1 MNHEYLHV
9 RQVTEAV
16 HDRLVDWA
24 RGALASAGLDT
35 VEVHSQFAPAGA
47 TTSHVVLFPYR
58 LGPEPKM
65 AENAKGVSLL
75 EPPRETGGV
84 SFVPPAWTELGQA
97 LAAGLRELL
106 PETRSRPLT
115 SVPHPLLTGL
125 APPLVAWFE
134 AQPPQSDPW
143 VATLDGQAHA
153 RLPALWWHPGY
164 MLTVRYVVVATDPGR
179 GSSARTSVHAPL
191 GVNALSV
198 LTAAIHRERVVQVR
212 LPAPPLPAG
221 LAGFVEALSRSVSI
235 GERLRGALAE
245 VAGEDTVEVA
255 VMPAHDLTNQ
265 EFALL
270 MQALQQ
276 PLQVALNLSIRLPL
290 GAWPAFTPSSA
301 PLFGEVRNLDP
312 RSRSSIALAPGSSPQ
327 VGEVRNLDPRG
338 RA

>member
-1 MNHEYLHV
+1 MNHEYTHV

-75 EPPRETGGV
+75 DPPRETGGV

-97 LAAGLRELL
+97 LAAGLRDLL

-115 SVPHPLLTGL
+115 AMPHPPLASL
-125 APPLVAWFE
+125 APSLVAWYE
-134 AQPPQSDPW
+134 AQPATDDPW
-143 VATLDGQAHA
+143 VGSLEGKAHA

-164 MLTVRYVVVATDPGR
+164 TLTVRYVVVATDPGR

-198 LTAAIHRERVVQVR
+198 LTAAVHRERVVQVR
-212 LPAPPLPAG
+212 LAAPPLPAG
-221 LAGFVEALSRSVSI
+221 ISGFVEALSRCVPS
-235 GERLRGALAE
+235 GERLRAALEA
-245 VAGEDTVEVA
+245 VSSEDTIEVS

-276 PLQVALNLSIRLPL
+276 PLQVALNLIIRLPL
-290 GAWPAFTPSSA
+290 GAWPDFSPSSA
-301 PLFGEVRNLDP
+301 PLFGEL
-312 RSRSSIALAPGSSPQ
+312 
-327 VGEVRNLDPRG
+327 RNLDPRG